1 MGRDG
6 TLQEPPEQNKSRA
19 ERAEQ
24 RLEAGGPVISRGTVA
39 SVPSISS
46 MPLTLLSK
54 RRRLSLS
61 DLILRAVCFSSGRR
75 GTSLVVIKKV
85 LIDEGYDV
93 QRNSS
98 RLKAALKSLINKRLL
113 ERVTGSGAAGSFRIG
128 PIGRERLDRNTRR
141 GRAAGESRRR
151 RRRAKKTKERKNVVN
166 ASSQRLK
173 KPCRPGGTAR
183 AVPVGHNRAE
193 DADEGAEVAEAA
205 MEGAAGGVEV
215 RGGLLVRLMEQ

>member
-1 MGRDG
+1 MRRER
-6 TLQEPPEQNKSRA
+6 LIRSRPPERGGG
-19 ERAEQ
+19 
-24 RLEAGGPVISRGTVA
+24 RLEAGGPAVSRGTVI
-39 SVPSISS
+39 SVPSTSS

-85 LIDEGYDV
+85 LSDEGYDV

-151 RRRAKKTKERKNVVN
+151 RRAKKTKERKRVVN

-183 AVPVGHNRAE
+183 AVPAGRNRAE
-193 DADEGAEVAEAA
+193 DAAEGAEVAEAA
-205 MEGAAGGVEV
+205 MELPGVWRFEADC
-215 RGGLLVRLMEQ
+215 